1 MLQSPV
7 EVSIKSFACNVK
19 GDMQYLWHAVEL
31 TVDTKHLFLLFI
43 FQALA

>member
-7 EVSIKSFACNVK
+7 EVSIKSFARNVK

-31 TVDTKHLFLLFI
+31 TVDTKHLFLLLI
-43 FQALA
+43 FQVLA